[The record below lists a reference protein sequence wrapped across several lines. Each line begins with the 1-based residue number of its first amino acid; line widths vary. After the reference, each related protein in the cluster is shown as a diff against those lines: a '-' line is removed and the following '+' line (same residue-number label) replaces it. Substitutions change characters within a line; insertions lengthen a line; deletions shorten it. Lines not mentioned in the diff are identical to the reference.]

1 MRRVRWRNKP
11 NEAEKEERSPMKP
24 GDLIVVD
31 QMESQTPGLIPQM
44 SGMQTRLSYKVATI
58 FVDVHT

>member
-44 SGMQTRLSYKVATI
+44 SVMQTRLR
-58 FVDVHT
+58 